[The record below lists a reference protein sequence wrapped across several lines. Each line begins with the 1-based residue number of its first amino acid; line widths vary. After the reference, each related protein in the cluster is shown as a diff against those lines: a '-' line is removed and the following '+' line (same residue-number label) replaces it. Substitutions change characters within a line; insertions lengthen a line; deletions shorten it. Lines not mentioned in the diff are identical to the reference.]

1 MRLFRIDAMQGKE
14 IGQQFAVAA
23 PDAETAMRLIQEW
36 KPDRDYTGF
45 RISGVKP
52 GEEDGPARVVG
63 PSGSSEQLSWEEF
76 EAPA

>member
-1 MRLFRIDAMQGKE
+1 MFRIDAMHGKE
-14 IGQQFAVAA
+14 IGQQFAVVA
-23 PDAETAMRLIQEW
+23 PDPETAARLIREW
-36 KPDRDYTGF
+36 KPRRDYTGF

-76 EAPA
+76 TAPA